1 MPEQPSSSDQNETA
15 AGDVLALHSRDA
27 ADRKNLDPR
36 LRSIVRLLARQAARA
51 YYADT
56 RKEAGSSKI

>member
-15 AGDVLALHSRDA
+15 AGDVLAL
-27 ADRKNLDPR
+27 
-36 LRSIVRLLARQAARA
+36 QAARA